1 MASHSRCIW
10 RFICNCRCFSRCLQL
25 ADIKAL
31 FDKQKI
37 KIMDTLF
44 LSAIIGVVAGTI
56 DIIPMVI
63 QKLDRRAT
71 ISAFLQYFFVSI
83 IIVNI
88 DLPHIVWWLQGGLI
102 SVAFALPVVVLVSSQ
117 DKKAVP
123 IILTMAAIL
132 GTLIG
137 VAGHFLK

>member
-1 MASHSRCIW
+1 
-10 RFICNCRCFSRCLQL
+10 
-25 ADIKAL
+25 
-31 FDKQKI
+31 
-37 KIMDTLF
+37 MDTLL
-44 LSAIIGVVAGTI
+44 LSVIIGIVAGMI
-56 DIIPMVI
+56 DIIPMI
-63 QKLDRRAT
+63 LQKLEKQAT

-88 DLPHIVWWLQGGLI
+88 DLPHIAWWLQGGLI
-102 SVAFALPVVVLVSSQ
+102 SVALSLPVVCIIAMN

-137 VAGHFLK
+137 MAGHFLK

>member
-1 MASHSRCIW
+1 MRL
-10 RFICNCRCFSRCLQL
+10 RFKRRLRHQS
-25 ADIKAL
+25 
-31 FDKQKI
+31 KI
-37 KIMDTLF
+37 IERTEKKRKNMDTLL
-44 LSAIIGVVAGTI
+44 LSAMIGIVAGTI
-56 DIIPMVI
+56 DIIPMII
-63 QKLDRRAT
+63 QKLDKRAI

-102 SVAFALPVVVLVSSQ
+102 SVALTLPVVALFSAQ
-117 DKKAVP
+117 EKKAVP

>member
-1 MASHSRCIW
+1 
-10 RFICNCRCFSRCLQL
+10 
-25 ADIKAL
+25 
-31 FDKQKI
+31 
-37 KIMDTLF
+37 MDTLL

-63 QKLDRRAT
+63 KKLDKRAS

-102 SVAFALPVVVLVSSQ
+102 SVAVALPVVVLVSAQ

-132 GTLIG
+132 GILIG

>member
-1 MASHSRCIW
+1 
-10 RFICNCRCFSRCLQL
+10 
-25 ADIKAL
+25 
-31 FDKQKI
+31 
-37 KIMDTLF
+37 MDTLL
-44 LSAIIGVVAGTI
+44 LSVIIGIIAGII
-56 DIIPMVI
+56 DIIPMMI
-63 QKLDRRAT
+63 QKLDKRAS

-102 SVAFALPVVVLVSSQ
+102 SVAFALPVVVIVSTQ

-123 IILTMAAIL
+123 IILSMAAIL

-137 VAGHFLK
+137 LAGHYLK

>member
-1 MASHSRCIW
+1 M
-10 RFICNCRCFSRCLQL
+10 
-25 ADIKAL
+25 
-31 FDKQKI
+31 DK
-37 KIMDTLF
+37 LL
-44 LSAIIGVVAGTI
+44 LSVIIGVVAGVI
-56 DIIPMVI
+56 DIIPMII
-63 QKLDRRAT
+63 QKLDKRGT

-102 SVAFALPVVVLVSSQ
+102 SVALALPVVFIVSKQ
-117 DKKAVP
+117 DKKVVP

-137 VAGHFLK
+137 IAGHCLA

>member
-1 MASHSRCIW
+1 
-10 RFICNCRCFSRCLQL
+10 
-25 ADIKAL
+25 
-31 FDKQKI
+31 
-37 KIMDTLF
+37 MDTLF
-44 LSAIIGVVAGTI
+44 LSAIIGVVAGII

-63 QKLDRRAT
+63 QRLNKRAT

-88 DLPHIVWWLQGGLI
+88 DLPHIAWWLQGGLI
-102 SVAFALPVVVLVSSQ
+102 SVAFALPIAVLVLEK

-123 IILTMAAIL
+123 IILTMAVIL

>member
-1 MASHSRCIW
+1 M
-10 RFICNCRCFSRCLQL
+10 N
-25 ADIKAL
+25 
-31 FDKQKI
+31 
-37 KIMDTLF
+37 TLL
-44 LSAIIGVVAGTI
+44 LSAIIGIVAGTI
-56 DIIPMVI
+56 DTIPMII
-63 QKLDRRAT
+63 QKLDKRAT

-88 DLPHIVWWLQGGLI
+88 DLPHVAWWLQGGLI
-102 SVAFALPVVVLVSSQ
+102 SVVLALPVVVLVSAQ

-137 VAGHFLK
+137 IAGHYFK

>member
-1 MASHSRCIW
+1 
-10 RFICNCRCFSRCLQL
+10 
-25 ADIKAL
+25 
-31 FDKQKI
+31 
-37 KIMDTLF
+37 MDTLL
-44 LSAIIGVVAGTI
+44 LSAIIGLAAGTI
-56 DIIPMVI
+56 DVIPMII
-63 QKLDRRAT
+63 QKLDKRAT

-88 DLPHIVWWLQGGLI
+88 DLPHIVWWLQGCLI
-102 SVAFALPVVVLVSSQ
+102 SVALALPVVVLVSAQ

-137 VAGHFLK
+137 VTGHYLT

>member
-1 MASHSRCIW
+1 
-10 RFICNCRCFSRCLQL
+10 
-25 ADIKAL
+25 
-31 FDKQKI
+31 
-37 KIMDTLF
+37 MDTLL

-56 DIIPMVI
+56 DVIPMLI
-63 QKLDRRAT
+63 QKLDKRAN

-88 DLPHIVWWLQGGLI
+88 NIPHIVWWLQGGLI
-102 SVAFALPVVVLVSSQ
+102 SVAFALPVVVLVSAQ

>member
-1 MASHSRCIW
+1 
-10 RFICNCRCFSRCLQL
+10 
-25 ADIKAL
+25 
-31 FDKQKI
+31 
-37 KIMDTLF
+37 MDTLL
-44 LSAIIGVVAGTI
+44 LSVVIGIVAGII
-56 DIIPMVI
+56 DIIPMII
-63 QKLDRRAT
+63 QKLDKRAI

-88 DLPHIVWWLQGGLI
+88 DLPHIVWWLQGWLI
-102 SVAFALPVVVLVSSQ
+102 SVALTLPVVFIVSAQ

-137 VAGHFLK
+137 MAGHYLK

>member
-1 MASHSRCIW
+1 M
-10 RFICNCRCFSRCLQL
+10 N
-25 ADIKAL
+25 
-31 FDKQKI
+31 
-37 KIMDTLF
+37 TLL
-44 LSAIIGVVAGTI
+44 LSAIIGLVAGTI
-56 DIIPMVI
+56 DIIPMAI
-63 QKLDRRAT
+63 KKLDKRAS

-88 DLPHIVWWLQGGLI
+88 DLPNIVWWLQGGLI
-102 SVAFALPVVVLVSSQ
+102 SVALALPVVVLVSAQ